1 MSRDDSESTESDT
14 LPPNFVW
21 SDDTDDLGAQAAAMG
36 PGCPLGPDALPD
48 HEVIRCLGQGGMGTV
63 FLVRQKHMGRLE
75 AMKVVQPHLIDRPD
89 MVERFLREIRAAGS
103 LEHSNIITVYAA
115 MRTTHGVVFT
125 MKYIEGE
132 DLRKIVEDR
141 GPLPVRLACHY
152 ALQAAS
158 GLQHAHERGFVHRDI
173 KPANLMLDGNGLV
186 QILDF
191 GLAKAMLEHES
202 ATDLTLPAQTLGTPQ
217 FMAPEQS
224 RDARKADIRADVYSL
239 GCTLYYLLSGAPPF
253 AGSTRSELEEA
264 HRSLEAQ
271 PLDLVRADVPDGLAK
286 LVAKMMA
293 KDPADRYQSPAEVVA
308 ALRPFAEIAGPGLES
323 TLPPGTG
330 GVIPEDVAWPGH
342 GVEHRRQPARWL
354 GAISSQP
361 RGRLLAVMA
370 GGLVLV
376 AVLAAFLLNHPG
388 ARPPER
394 PRVAYPCEVDIHV
407 TERGGK
413 RLDDRPVLGGG
424 GAFESLQRGDWV
436 YLTAKLEDPKPAH
449 FYVLQI
455 DSRGRAAA
463 LFPKDWAPG
472 HLPPAGSER
481 ADLRIPAVGEL
492 PIDPASPPGLEAL
505 ICFARSEPLTREE
518 NDLLWDLCTGK
529 DFAWEQP
536 ATFEKVVTSFV
547 DGEWTKHRGFDPN
560 RSRVRRDPVSQTER
574 IVLTLKERGVAVH
587 SRAMCYPLAAPD
599 AAGAKTGKDSR

>member
-14 LPPNFVW
+14 QPPDFVW
-21 SDDTDDLGAQAAAMG
+21 SDDTSDFLAQAPAMG
-36 PGCPLGPDALPD
+36 PECPLGPDALPD

-75 AMKVVQPHLIDRPD
+75 AMKVVQPLYGIHRAD
-89 MVERFLREIRAAGS
+89 MAERFLREIRAAGS

-115 MRTTHGVVFT
+115 MKTRHGVVFT

-152 ALQAAS
+152 TLQAAS
-158 GLQHAHERGFVHRDI
+158 GLQHAHERKFVHRDI
-173 KPANLMLDGNGLV
+173 KPANLMLDGNGVV

-191 GLAKAMLEHES
+191 GLAKAMLEHDS
-202 ATDLTLPAQTLGTPQ
+202 ATDLTLPVQRLGTPQ

-253 AGSTRSELEEA
+253 RGSTISELEEA
-264 HRSLEAQ
+264 HRSVEAQ
-271 PLDLVRADVPDGLAK
+271 PLDQVREDVPVGLAR
-286 LVAKMMA
+286 VAARMMA
-293 KDPADRYQSPAEVVA
+293 KEPADRYQSPAEVVE
-308 ALRPFAEIAGPGLES
+308 ALSPIRRDRGPRPRDDFTAGDRWSHPRRCRTGWRWPGASTTADRMASNDFFTTSETAPGGSGGRPGPG
-323 TLPPGTG
+323 G
-330 GVIPEDVAWPGH
+330 GP
-342 GVEHRRQPARWL
+342 RRLSPQA
-354 GAISSQP
+354 S
-361 RGRLLAVMA
+361 
-370 GGLVLV
+370 
-376 AVLAAFLLNHPG
+376 G

-394 PRVAYPCEVDIHV
+394 PRVAYPCEVDVHV
-407 TERGGK
+407 TERGGEK
-413 RLDDRPVLGGG
+413 LAGRPVLGG
-424 GAFESLQRGDWV
+424 AFEFLQQGDWV

-455 DSRGRAAA
+455 DSRGRATA
-463 LFPKDWAPG
+463 LYPKDWAPG
-472 HLPPAGSER
+472 HLPPGGSEQ
-481 ADLRIPAVGEL
+481 ADLRIPQVGEM

-505 ICFARSEPLTREE
+505 IGFARPEPLTPEE

-529 DFAWEQP
+529 EFAWEQP
-536 ATFEKVVTSFV
+536 GSFEKVVTSFV

-560 RSRVRRDPVSQTER
+560 RARVGRDPVSQTER
-574 IVLTLKERGVAVH
+574 ILLRLKERGVAVH
-587 SRAMCYPLAAPD
+587 SRAMCYPLVAPD
-599 AAGAKTGKDSR
+599 AAAAKSGKDR